1 MTSDILDLDVLFDL
15 GLPLGIHDDLWG
27 LEGGSRH
34 KLQVGIANQLPEQTK
49 KYEIKI
55 KINE

>member
-1 MTSDILDLDVLFDL
+1 MTNVILDLDVLFDL
-15 GLPLGIHDDLWG
+15 GLPLGIHDDLRG

-34 KLQVGIANQLPEQTK
+34 KLQVGIADQLPEETK

-55 KINE
+55 KIT

>member
-1 MTSDILDLDVLFDL
+1 MPEITSDILDLDVLFDL

-49 KYEIKI
+49 KIVR
-55 KINE
+55 

>member
-1 MTSDILDLDVLFDL
+1 MTNVILDLDVLFDL
-15 GLPLGIHDDLWG
+15 GLPLRVHDDLRG

-34 KLQVGIANQLPEQTK
+34 KLQVGIANQLPEHTK
-49 KYEIKI
+49 KYEIQI